1 MGICFKFCGLLR
13 KLDFHYKWQKY
24 HLFSVILKEL
34 AFRDSSANVFAALAF
49 NCRNVASCF
58 LIKYVPPPSMFE
70 LNWLRPSIFFV
81 KFADYITWWQNMRA
95 NIGGRPEGS
104 SNQTYP
110 SCFYFRTSGIL
121 MDLPYFFSKLLF
133 KPYGLGSRLDAE
145 SQNWSLIS
153 FLGESLVSRTGAVG

>member
-1 MGICFKFCGLLR
+1 MENCGLSKLTSNHVGICFKFCGLLR

-34 AFRDSSANVFAALAF
+34 AFWDSSANVLAALAF

-121 MDLPYFFSKLLF
+121 MDSPYFF
-133 KPYGLGSRLDAE
+133 
-145 SQNWSLIS
+145 QN
-153 FLGESLVSRTGAVG
+153 